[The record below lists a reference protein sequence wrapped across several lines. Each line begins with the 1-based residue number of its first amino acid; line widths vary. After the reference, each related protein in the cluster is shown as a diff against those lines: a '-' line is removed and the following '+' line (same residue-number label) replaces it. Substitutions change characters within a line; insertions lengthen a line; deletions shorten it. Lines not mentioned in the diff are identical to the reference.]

1 MTAQE
6 SVWLHIHIKF
16 KKRQNDSVIIDVR
29 LVVNSGGYAGK
40 GQQRKPYRVLK
51 VSYILISVVIAGANV
66 KKKAKTQTKVCTL
79 CALVYIC

>member
-1 MTAQE
+1 M
-6 SVWLHIHIKF
+6 HIHIKF
-16 KKRQNDSVIIDVR
+16 KKRQNESVIIDVR

-66 KKKAKTQTKVCTL
+66 KKKSKNTNQGVHFMCFSVHLLKLNLNT
-79 CALVYIC
+79 